1 MIKEILKAIHT
12 NEENAYIVDNYP
24 YGYKKTLKKFWI
36 ETTKRGDRLNGMTLN
51 PKTNEWNKPK
61 RSTYS
66 DVMVLVKNEIG
77 HIKTLSWGTA
87 YTEEESLN
95 KFLEN
100 VGDYE
105 FNALQIGKIEQGRRV
120 YKIREGMTFEIRAK
134 RFKHLVTGKITTSIP
149 LMQMSEYKEVDE
161 NDEFVE

>member
-12 NEENAYIVDNYP
+12 NEENAYIVESYP
-24 YGYKKTLKKFWI
+24 YGYKRTQKKYWI

-120 YKIREGMTFEIRAK
+120 YKIRDGMTFEIRVRKFRNKATGEI
-134 RFKHLVTGKITTSIP
+134 VTQIP
-149 LMQMSEYKEVDE
+149 IMEMNSYEEVTE
-161 NDEFVE
+161 